1 MSHAWNVSSMKWITS
16 VFEFRDK
23 GKLAEFES
31 GQIFEMDNI
40 EVKDAKTLERLY
52 VKARLC
58 RDRAKLPQGEVLGIT
73 DFIFELMSEPGGIE
87 VLEKLES
94 PYDAYL
100 K

>member
-1 MSHAWNVSSMKWITS
+1 MKWITS
-16 VFEFRDK
+16 VLEFRDK

-58 RDRAKLPQGEVLGIT
+58 RDRAKLPDGDVLGIT
-73 DFIFELMSEPGGIE
+73 DYRFELMSQRGGI
-87 VLEKLES
+87 VILEKLDRKS
-94 PYDAYL
+94 VV
-100 K
+100 